1 MRQTAATGKV
11 AKTCAPSGV
20 ILLCATYGRYGQCRQ
35 ELRSWPKKLFQMCGG
50 GDSLARRASEGGRG
64 KRRFPRLRVGLV
76 WRSKTAS
83 KGVTRPLL
91 TAWRQM
97 G

>member
-35 ELRSWPKKLFQMCGG
+35 ELRSWPKKLF
-50 GDSLARRASEGGRG
+50 
-64 KRRFPRLRVGLV
+64 
-76 WRSKTAS
+76 
-83 KGVTRPLL
+83 
-91 TAWRQM
+91 
-97 G
+97 